1 MRSRKWKPA
10 PAGIEFGKERLPR
23 RGRDDAMEKAYL
35 FLADGF
41 EEVEGLTV
49 ADLLRRAEVP
59 AVMVSITGKKSITG
73 SHGIKTEADALF
85 EETAFD
91 DGTVFILPG
100 GMPGTTALKEHG
112 GLQQLLCD
120 QFEKGKRIAAICA
133 APTALGRFG
142 ILKGKKAT
150 CYPGLEDGLTGAEPV
165 QDPVVTDGSVTTSRG
180 VGTAIPFA
188 LELIRLLCGSEKADR
203 IANSIVYRK

>member
-1 MRSRKWKPA
+1 M
-10 PAGIEFGKERLPR
+10 LPR

-91 DGTVFILPG
+91 DGTVFSTP
-100 GMPGTTALKEHG
+100 PKCP
-112 GLQQLLCD
+112 Q
-120 QFEKGKRIAAICA
+120 
-133 APTALGRFG
+133 
-142 ILKGKKAT
+142 
-150 CYPGLEDGLTGAEPV
+150 
-165 QDPVVTDGSVTTSRG
+165 
-180 VGTAIPFA
+180 
-188 LELIRLLCGSEKADR
+188 
-203 IANSIVYRK
+203 